1 MKYLSLLAIF
11 VFLGIGCSADIQE
24 EPAELVTPIHEVPPT
39 ATEPVKDVMAPSQG
53 MAPPQVNQMDITGGI
68 YDHAVFFASSFDGE
82 EWDIGETA
90 IAMHASVPELLVL
103 DQAVGNL
110 PAGTAMSYF
119 VDSSPLAD
127 GLDEAVSFV
136 TSTDDGETWSERTQI
151 ELDEE
156 YLPVDPSVIQ
166 LADGRLRLHFFDFTS
181 SREVDSNKDHIFY
194 SAISDDGIN
203 FEIEGESL
211 VSETLMTDPE
221 VVFFDDEWFMYFAM
235 HEGDN
240 MGVWVATS
248 DDGITFG
255 DPVKID
261 GISGIPGATV
271 VDGVVQLYGC
281 DGGIVMTTSE
291 NGIDFEELPESTV
304 SDQIGPNGKPFL
316 EGPSIFKSDKFFCD
330 PSPAVF
336 SDGSIGLVMKTI
348 VEN

>member
-11 VFLGIGCSADIQE
+11 IFLGIGCSADVQE
-24 EPAELVTPIHEVPPT
+24 EPAEQAVPTHEVPPT
-39 ATEPVKDVMAPSQG
+39 ATEPVRDAVE
-53 MAPPQVNQMDITGGI
+53 PPQGTVVPRVNQMDITGDI
-68 YDHAVFFASSFDGE
+68 YDHAVFFASSLNGE
-82 EWDIGETA
+82 DWNIGETA
-90 IAMHASVPELLVL
+90 IAMHGSVPELLVL

-119 VDSSPLAD
+119 VDTSPLAD

-136 TSTDDGETWSERTQI
+136 TSVDDGETWSERTQI
-151 ELDEE
+151 ALDED

-166 LADGRLRLHFFDFTS
+166 LEDGRLRLHFFDFTS
-181 SREVDSNKDHIFY
+181 SREVDSNKDHVFY

-221 VVFFDDEWFMYFAM
+221 VILFEGEWFMYFAM

-240 MGVWVATS
+240 MGIWVATS
-248 DDGITFG
+248 DDGIIFE

-261 GISGIPGATV
+261 GISGIPGAMV
-271 VDGVVQLYGC
+271 VDGLVQLYGC

-291 NGIDFEELPESTV
+291 NGIDFEELPEFTV

-316 EGPSIFKSDKFFCD
+316 EGPSIFESDMFFCG
-330 PSPAVF
+330 PSPALL
-336 SDGSIGLVMKTI
+336 SDGKIGLVMKTI
-348 VEN
+348 VED